1 MKQKKKM
8 KLVKEKWIMKTWE
21 NYKVDSI
28 NRLPG
33 RAHFSSFP
41 SKETAL
47 LNENKYTQAY
57 KNLNGCWHF
66 LFLEAPEYS
75 PENFFATDFDTSQM
89 DQITVPGNWQV
100 QGYGKMH
107 YSDLWYNFPINPPYV
122 PTENPTGIYKRTFA
136 IDETFHD
143 KKIILRFCGVD
154 SAYHVWVNG
163 HEVGYS
169 KGARNEAEFDITS
182 YAKIGETNDL
192 TVRVY
197 QWSDGTYLEDQ
208 DMWWLSGIFRDV
220 ELLGVP
226 ENGLEDFFI
235 ISDLDDSYQNGHLAI
250 TGKFWQDKGQ
260 QVQLELMDQQGKT
273 VLKETVA
280 GNQGTVEFSA
290 SLPSVT
296 AWSAEKPYLYQLF
309 ITVFS
314 EGEVVEVIPQKVGFR
329 NIHVSGETF
338 LVNGVAIKLKGMN
351 RHDYNPKNGRVV
363 SREEIEKDIRLMKQF
378 NINAIRTSHY
388 PASAY

>member
-1 MKQKKKM
+1 
-8 KLVKEKWIMKTWE
+8 MKTWE

-57 KNLNGCWHF
+57 KNLNGRWHF

-154 SAYHVWVNG
+154 SAYHVW
-163 HEVGYS
+163 
-169 KGARNEAEFDITS
+169 
-182 YAKIGETNDL
+182 
-192 TVRVY
+192 
-197 QWSDGTYLEDQ
+197 
-208 DMWWLSGIFRDV
+208 
-220 ELLGVP
+220 
-226 ENGLEDFFI
+226 
-235 ISDLDDSYQNGHLAI
+235 
-250 TGKFWQDKGQ
+250 
-260 QVQLELMDQQGKT
+260 
-273 VLKETVA
+273 
-280 GNQGTVEFSA
+280 
-290 SLPSVT
+290 
-296 AWSAEKPYLYQLF
+296 
-309 ITVFS
+309 
-314 EGEVVEVIPQKVGFR
+314 
-329 NIHVSGETF
+329 
-338 LVNGVAIKLKGMN
+338 
-351 RHDYNPKNGRVV
+351 
-363 SREEIEKDIRLMKQF
+363 
-378 NINAIRTSHY
+378 
-388 PASAY
+388 

>member
-1 MKQKKKM
+1 MK
-8 KLVKEKWIMKTWE
+8 
-21 NYKVDSI
+21 
-28 NRLPG
+28 
-33 RAHFSSFP
+33 HF
-41 SKETAL
+41 T
-47 LNENKYTQAY
+47 
-57 KNLNGCWHF
+57 
-66 LFLEAPEYS
+66 
-75 PENFFATDFDTSQM
+75 
-89 DQITVPGNWQV
+89 I
-100 QGYGKMH
+100 
-107 YSDLWYNFPINPPYV
+107 
-122 PTENPTGIYKRTFA
+122 
-136 IDETFHD
+136 
-143 KKIILRFCGVD
+143 KIILRFCGVD

-169 KGARNEAEFDITS
+169 KGARNEAEFDITP

-296 AWSAEKPYLYQLF
+296 AWSAENHTCINYLSLF
-309 ITVFS
+309 F
-314 EGEVVEVIPQKVGFR
+314 
-329 NIHVSGETF
+329 
-338 LVNGVAIKLKGMN
+338 
-351 RHDYNPKNGRVV
+351 
-363 SREEIEKDIRLMKQF
+363 
-378 NINAIRTSHY
+378 
-388 PASAY
+388 

>member
-1 MKQKKKM
+1 MAKCIT
-8 KLVKEKWIMKTWE
+8 LIYGT
-21 NYKVDSI
+21 I
-28 NRLPG
+28 
-33 RAHFSSFP
+33 FP
-41 SKETAL
+41 L
-47 LNENKYTQAY
+47 
-57 KNLNGCWHF
+57 
-66 LFLEAPEYS
+66 
-75 PENFFATDFDTSQM
+75 
-89 DQITVPGNWQV
+89 
-100 QGYGKMH
+100 
-107 YSDLWYNFPINPPYV
+107 
-122 PTENPTGIYKRTFA
+122 
-136 IDETFHD
+136 TFHD

-154 SAYHVWVNG
+154 SAYHIWVNG

-169 KGARNEAEFDITS
+169 KGARNEAEFDITP

-338 LVNGVAIKLKGMN
+338 LVNGVAIKLKGIVMIII
-351 RHDYNPKNGRVV
+351 RKMVEWLVV
-363 SREEIEKDIRLMKQF
+363 KKLKKIF
-378 NINAIRTSHY
+378 V
-388 PASAY
+388 